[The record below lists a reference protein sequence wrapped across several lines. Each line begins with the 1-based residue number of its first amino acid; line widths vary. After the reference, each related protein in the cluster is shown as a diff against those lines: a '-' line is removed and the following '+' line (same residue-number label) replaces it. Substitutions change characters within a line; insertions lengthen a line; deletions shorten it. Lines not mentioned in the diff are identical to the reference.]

1 MIHFKQMIS
10 TMMDNFFLLYY
21 MIFPTIEEILAP
33 WIFFFNV
40 YGYILQV
47 VTTPLDYYNQG
58 DPRKERTALL
68 IGSDFYKKYITVEID
83 RHFSKIW
90 YTYFTTATRELV
102 AESINASYPKSQIW
116 LQH

>member
-33 WIFFFNV
+33 FFFFLNL

-47 VTTPLDYYNQG
+47 VKTPLDYYNQG
-58 DPRKERTALL
+58 DPRKERTALF
-68 IGSDFYKKYITVEID
+68 IGSGFYKKYIEVEIN
-83 RHFSKIW
+83 RHFSKI
-90 YTYFTTATRELV
+90 
-102 AESINASYPKSQIW
+102 
-116 LQH
+116 